1 MDTKTTDTVLS
12 KDIEKVVTMKNE
24 SDKLEENIQKNY
36 SKNNK
41 FIFGNKAYSC
51 NKFKISYNFIKFFII
66 FTFVIFSLLSL
77 WYVTQ
82 WKKDTLKNLGVNFS
96 KFLGENETLENLFEK
111 DKIDLLNSIST
122 LTLTQWKSTNIT
134 EMLLDVLLS
143 FCFIGL
149 IALIPSLVF
158 KNGTLFSVI
167 SLSFVLISL
176 IIVMSIFFVGIQE
189 QQKVLS
195 IYNSTKKPSRAKEIL
210 DKIAELVK

>member
-1 MDTKTTDTVLS
+1 MSTKTINTNLS
-12 KDIEKVVTMKNE
+12 KNIEEVAIMKNE
-24 SDKLEENIQKNY
+24 SDNLEKDIQKNY

-41 FIFGNKAYSC
+41 FIFGNKAHSC
-51 NKFKISYNFIKFFII
+51 KKFKISYNFIKFFII
-66 FTFVIFSLLSL
+66 FIFAIFSLLSL

-149 IALIPSLVF
+149 IAIIPSLVF

-176 IIVMSIFFVGIQE
+176 IIVMSIFFIGIQD
-189 QQKVLS
+189 QQKVIS
-195 IYNSTKKPSRAKEIL
+195 IYNSTKSPSKAKDIL
-210 DKIAELVK
+210 DKIIQLVK